1 MLDAMWQRGL
11 LTIVLG
17 DRDLEM
23 GPEDTSSIRGALHPS
38 ALKAALVPHRPV
50 FGNPWDSVEDMLACF
65 AAVSV
70 IDPVLL
76 WSGGELTSWIF
87 GFDSRWPLGVFL
99 AAALVG
105 AAGFMTITGRERTSL
120 SVDALAIT
128 AWLVLGLVV
137 APIIGLALPSGVAI
151 ASYGVLLLLIL
162 AYVLRFGHW
171 ETAFL
176 RTVSW
181 PVTWSLLALIFAL
194 SAHQLVFYP

>member
-1 MLDAMWQRGL
+1 
-11 LTIVLG
+11 
-17 DRDLEM
+17 M
-23 GPEDTSSIRGALHPS
+23 GPQDTSSIRGALQPS

-50 FGNPWDSVEDMLACF
+50 FGNPWDSAEDMFACF

-70 IDPVLL
+70 VDPVLL

-120 SVDALAIT
+120 SVDALAIS

-137 APIIGLALPSGVAI
+137 APIIGLALPSGAAI

-181 PVTWSLLALIFAL
+181 PLTWSVLALVFAL